1 MYKIGIINHKGGVGK
16 STVCQN
22 LAVCLA
28 RQGFKVLV
36 IDSDPQASLSTACGL
51 KPDELE
57 NTLPV
62 LLEKYLDKKPINLK
76 DFIIKTDEQIFIIP
90 SDIRLSNIDRALS
103 NTVARELVYSKAL
116 KELDSLDIDF
126 ILIDGPPGTSIL
138 VNNILSYIDKAL
150 IPLSPDYLTIRAFK
164 ILSEIIEIIK
174 DNINPSLKTMV
185 LFNLVTKTYHASDI
199 MSYTRGTLSNDTYI
213 FDNNIR
219 QNTKIRE
226 AQVKGLSVLSYSP
239 EAIGALD
246 FIEFTKEFI
255 NVIKNNGKL
264 IHTRTK
270 I

>member
-22 LAVCLA
+22 LAVCLS
-28 RQGFKVLV
+28 REGKKVLV
-36 IDSDPQASLSTACGL
+36 IDSDPQASLSIACGL
-51 KPDELE
+51 KPDEIE

-103 NTVARELVYSKAL
+103 NIVARELVYSKAF

-164 ILSEIIEIIK
+164 ILSEIIDIIK
-174 DNINPSLKTMV
+174 DSINPSLKTMV

-199 MSYTRGTLSNDTYI
+199 MSYTRGTLSNTYI
-213 FDNNIR
+213 FNNSIR
-219 QNTKIRE
+219 QNTKIKE
-226 AQVKGLSVLSYSP
+226 AQTAGKSVLTYDDKALGS
-239 EAIGALD
+239 LD
-246 FIEFTKEFI
+246 FKAVTDELL
-255 NVIKNNGKL
+255 NVIKNN
-264 IHTRTK
+264 TK
-270 I
+270 